1 MIHRLLSTLVACAAV
16 STTAGEKPNI
26 LLILADDLGYHD
38 VGFHGSERIKT
49 PHLDRLAA
57 MGMRFS
63 DGHVSASVCSPSRAG
78 MMTGRYQQR
87 FGHEANVPPPT
98 HGMDINE
105 RTLGQALKALGYRT
119 ALFGKWHLGNEP
131 RHYPTV
137 RGFDEFYGLRDG
149 HRTFWYNP
157 EHAHDKPGDPKNVE
171 YNGKQISF
179 EGHFTDWLADR
190 TIEFIQSTADQPFF
204 AFLSFTAR
212 DAPLESKAEDLKAL
226 GTEDHYC
233 GLVYGMD
240 RNIGK
245 VLDALEREGKL
256 ENTLIWFLSDNGGTV
271 AQASNYP
278 LGGKKGTKF
287 EGGHRV
293 PFVLYWKGR
302 VPAGVYDPMVSSMD
316 IYPTCV
322 KAAGGKLKQERPVDG
337 VDLMPYI
344 TGKTEDVPHPSLIWR
359 KLECAAVRDGDWKL
373 IYVENFGS
381 ALFDLSSD
389 LEERHNLASANPEK
403 VDQLKGKLEAW
414 EGDKIAPQWLEGE
427 KWTGVRFKDHS
438 VKFKTGLLP
447 GRIEGS
453 QLLRK

>member
-204 AFLSFTAR
+204 AFLSFTAPH
-212 DAPLESKAEDLKAL
+212 APLESKPEDLKAL